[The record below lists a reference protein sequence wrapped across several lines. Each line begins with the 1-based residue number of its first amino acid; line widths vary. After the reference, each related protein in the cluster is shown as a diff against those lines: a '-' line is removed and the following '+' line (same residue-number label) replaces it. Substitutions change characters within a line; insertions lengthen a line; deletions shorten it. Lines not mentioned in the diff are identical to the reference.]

1 MLSVGLWMKDDC
13 QLTINSES
21 EDGAI
26 STVLISKD
34 HVEFGL
40 GAITLNCVI
49 GWSMDV
55 PSFKCGCLVDAIVL
69 VLEGD
74 CGLLGGIG
82 VQSEAWPIAP
92 VHPCSN
98 GSGREVERGCVGE

>member
-1 MLSVGLWMKDDC
+1 MVFEQKDEC
-13 QLTINSES
+13 QLTVDSES

-26 STVLISKD
+26 STVLIAKD

-49 GWSMDV
+49 GWSMDM
-55 PSFKCGCLVDAIVL
+55 PSFECGCLVDAIVP

-74 CGLLGGIG
+74 CGLLGSIG
-82 VQSEAWPIAP
+82 VQSETWPIAP
-92 VHPCSN
+92 VRPCSN
-98 GSGREVERGCVGE
+98 GSRRKVERRCMGK